1 MTRCCSFLVSL
12 LVMAIAMASRT
23 TQAMTTVSETEAP
36 PQTKPPADMIE
47 EDVPIVLL
55 EKSDFDGDFDVT
67 AAPSPAPSSLSSFT
81 SSQIEPPATLLLPQK
96 THSPT
101 YITYIPEYFLEA
113 ADAMTAPPSSAPTVK
128 PAKDTTTAKPTEKPT
143 EKPTFPPPPPQTESP
158 TTTTPPLIKLVGAQA
173 PTAAP
178 TTSPSLMLLLEEED
192 CNNDVVAQTSGSTVC
207 PNNNN
212 NNNDND
218 NDGSGSSS
226 IVHAI
231 GDAVPTAAWSTGEG
245 LLYDFQ
251 LLYDDNSV
259 SFRLHNPFT
268 TSSSTMNVYVEL
280 ETTTTS
286 GGFVTAHCQSA
297 KNLSHCASENENDD
311 ASNNKNNNNLFVAAC
326 RPNHHH
332 QGFALVKIFLESTAS
347 ELLEIVA
354 AEGGA
359 AVAGTAVVPKCCHS
373 DDNAT
378 MADDD
383 GIHRN
388 VVELV
393 YKIDCSCSAAAILER
408 HRHRR
413 RLRGNATAVATVANT
428 AI

>member
-12 LVMAIAMASRT
+12 VVMAIAMASRT

-47 EDVPIVLL
+47 EDSPIVLL

-67 AAPSPAPSSLSSFT
+67 AAPSPAPSSLSFSSS
-81 SSQIEPPATLLLPQK
+81 SSQSTTIEPPAATLWLPQK

-101 YITYIPEYFLEA
+101 YISYIPEYFLEA

-128 PAKDTTTAKPTEKPT
+128 PAKDTTATTTATTAAKPTEKPT
-143 EKPTFPPPPPQTESP
+143 EKPTFPPPQTESP

-178 TTSPSLMLLLEEED
+178 TASPSLMLLLEEEED

-212 NNNDND
+212 NDNNEH
-218 NDGSGSSS
+218 GSSSS

-231 GDAVPTAAWSTGEG
+231 GDAPPTAAWSTGEG

-251 LLYDDNSV
+251 LLDNSV
-259 SFRLHNPFT
+259 SFRVHNPLT
-268 TSSSTMNVYVEL
+268 TASINVYVEL
-280 ETTTTS
+280 ETTTTTS
-286 GGFVTAHCQSA
+286 GGFVMAHCQSA
-297 KNLSHCASENENDD
+297 KNLSHCASENEND
-311 ASNNKNNNNLFVAAC
+311 ANKNNLFVAAC
-326 RPNHHH
+326 RPNHH
-332 QGFALVKIFLESTAS
+332 QEDFALVKIFLESTAT

-354 AEGGA
+354 REGS
-359 AVAGTAVVPKCCHS
+359 VVVPKCCHS
-373 DDNAT
+373 DDDAT
-378 MADDD
+378 MADD

-408 HRHRR
+408 RHRR
-413 RLRGNATAVATVANT
+413 RRQLRGNATAPAATVANT